1 MLAIVRVDGDD
12 VEDPY
17 YIRRPFAQ
25 EPDRA
30 VTCIHLDR
38 DRLHAVAEARL

>member
-12 VEDPY
+12 AY
-17 YIRRPFAQ
+17 FIRRPFAQ